1 MRCLVLRCLG
11 LIYHVKRLYAP
22 VAVCYTWQT
31 GLNANAYI
39 RKLIM
44 GESLRPRPPDG
55 YAALL
60 RELSALG
67 SNVNQLARRA
77 NTRGEAAQ
85 AEISQAA
92 ELVREMRRLV
102 KGWR

>member
-1 MRCLVLRCLG
+1 MGTRPGCIG
-11 LIYHVKRLYAP
+11 LWPSDDERDHLLEQC
-22 VAVCYTWQT
+22 AVT